1 MRSTPVM
8 SDSALILAHQSG
20 DMSAFSTLMERHRDP
35 VMGFLVNRVGEDA
48 EDLFQE
54 TWSRVGS
61 NLHSYNEIGSFR
73 AWVFQ
78 IARRLVIDHHRRRSA
93 RITLVLPADNS
104 TPSSID
110 HQQPFSNVAAADI
123 ATAFNEALDSMSEPT
138 AEVVRLR
145 LIDGQPFKAIAAHQG
160 VPMNTALGRMH
171 RGLKLIR
178 ATLEKRGL
186 IDTGESS

>member
-1 MRSTPVM
+1 MRSTPMM

-20 DMSAFSTLMERHRDP
+20 DVSAFSTLMERHRDP

-61 NLHSYNEIGSFR
+61 NLHSYNEVGSFR

-78 IARRLVIDHHRRRSA
+78 IARRLVIDHHRRKSA
-93 RITLVLPADNS
+93 RITLVLPAEA
-104 TPSSID
+104 TIPSSID
-110 HQQPFSNVAAADI
+110 HQQPFSNVAASDI
-123 ATAFNEALDSMSEPT
+123 SNAFNDALATMATPT

-145 LIDGQPFKAIAAHQG
+145 LVEGQSFKAIAAHQG

-178 ATLEKRGL
+178 ATLETRGL
-186 IDTGESS
+186 IEPEGSS